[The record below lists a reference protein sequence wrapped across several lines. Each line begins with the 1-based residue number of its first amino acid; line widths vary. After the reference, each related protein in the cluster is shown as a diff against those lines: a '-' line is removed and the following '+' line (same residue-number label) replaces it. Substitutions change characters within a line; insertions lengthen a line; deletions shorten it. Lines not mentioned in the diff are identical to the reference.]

1 MQPNISATIPPSII
15 EAATAMLKPYGVDI
29 VAALTQ
35 HPEAVPPAVE
45 SLKKKYLTTAEAV
58 QYCGIGRWAL
68 WKAVQDGKIK
78 ASKLADARCGRVLY
92 DRASLD
98 AWLESR
104 MKQPKQQP
112 EA

>member
-1 MQPNISATIPPSII
+1 MQTNINTVPAPVLDGVATI
-15 EAATAMLKPYGVDI
+15 LKPYGVDI
-29 VAALTQ
+29 VALLNRQQDDAAPL
-35 HPEAVPPAVE
+35 VE
-45 SLKKKYLTTAEAV
+45 PLKKKYLTRAEAERYSGV
-58 QYCGIGRWAL
+58 GRWSL
-68 WKAVQDGKIK
+68 WKAEREGKIK

-92 DRASLD
+92 DRASID